1 MGNSLRHLFII
12 FIIFIHFS
20 FIFNSTEYKKCGKK
34 KDKKEDIIDENDCKP
49 EGNELEKEEQC
60 CYVKV
65 WDFGKPHCTK
75 VSKDVTKEMETE
87 ISDTLSRNVTIKCFN
102 K

>member
-12 FIIFIHFS
+12 FIIFINFS
-20 FIFNSTEYKKCGKK
+20 FIVNSSEYKKCGKK
-34 KDKKEDIIDENDCKP
+34 KDKKEDITDENDCKP

-65 WDFGKPHCTK
+65 SNFGKPHCTK
-75 VSKDVTKEMETE
+75 VSTSVTEEMEKE
-87 ISDTLSRNVTIKCFN
+87 IRATLSREVTIKCFQN
-102 K
+102 